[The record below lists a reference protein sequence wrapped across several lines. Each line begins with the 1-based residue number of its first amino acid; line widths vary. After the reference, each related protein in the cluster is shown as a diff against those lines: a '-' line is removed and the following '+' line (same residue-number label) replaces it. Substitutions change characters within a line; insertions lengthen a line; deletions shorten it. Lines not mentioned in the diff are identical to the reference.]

1 MSPGVIANSVIAG
14 ITTVCPATSM
24 GMSAT
29 SAGSGALLKS
39 GVGAG
44 VGTGD
49 WVGTTVAS
57 PVGLG
62 TGVGLGVGIAEQAM
76 STVATTI
83 AATIPTEGRAASG
96 RVIGMGAAMI
106 APLPAAA
113 ANGSGGPGG
122 PRGA

>member
-62 TGVGLGVGIAEQAM
+62 SGDGLGVGIAEQAT

-106 APLPAAA
+106 APPPAASSVA
-113 ANGSGGPGG
+113 AQAAPG
-122 PRGA
+122 PR